1 MEVGSCSAGGY
12 YVDGRCLVMTR
23 MLGVACRCCRC
34 CLVVSIANHHD
45 CFRLVCKNTSAVA
58 GGDGGEMVVGYTKY
72 CCRLEVLG
80 IGIRNWVLGI
90 VYWVLC
96 VGYWV
101 LGIRN
106 WVLGIGNR
114 LN

>member
-1 MEVGSCSAGGY
+1 MEVGSCSAGRC

-34 CLVVSIANHHD
+34 CLVVSIANHQD

-58 GGDGGEMVVGYTKY
+58 AGGGDGGEMVVGYTKY

-80 IGIRNWVLGI
+80 IGYSKLG
-90 VYWVLC
+90 
-96 VGYWV
+96 VGYFMIV
-101 LGIRN
+101 QPTEGSKFKEMIFY
-106 WVLGIGNR
+106 
-114 LN
+114 